1 MDLLS
6 ACERA
11 MSPVRLDSMV
21 ADLVTVSPN
30 ATAVGSAGISVATR
44 ALILLVCLLLVAWSH
59 TDKNNVPGR
68 FNDLTLCSLFLCA
81 GANSLTVLYIHVI
94 FHNRSFFL
102 PGFGA
107 SSVICEIHLDWYR
120 HSQQLLQQE
129 VWGHCQSL
137 DQWRGDA
144 HTQQVG

>member
-1 MDLLS
+1 
-6 ACERA
+6 
-11 MSPVRLDSMV
+11 MSLVGLDGMV
-21 ADLVTVSPN
+21 AELVTVSLN
-30 ATAVGSAGISVATR
+30 ATAVGSQGIFMATR

-59 TDKNNVPGR
+59 TDKNAVPGG
-68 FNDLTLCSLFLCA
+68 FSDLTLCSLCLCA
-81 GANSLTVLYIHVI
+81 GARSYIHFI
-94 FHNRSFFL
+94 PRDRSFFL

-107 SSVICEIHLDWYR
+107 SSVICEIHLDGNR

-137 DQWRGDA
+137 DQWRGNA